1 MNEDDWAEEERG
13 DAAFK
18 RAVKRL
24 LKVLEEHPRLW
35 DYGDGRGGYVLM
47 SVMEGA
53 VALGFDT
60 KGSQGNPRS
69 LVALLGERD
78 GWRCYYCR
86 TVLAGDPSVPRP
98 ETDHVIPKS
107 KGGSDHVDNRVL
119 TCAPCN
125 NRKGTKS
132 VEEFIFQR
140 AREVI
145 Q

>member
-1 MNEDDWAEEERG
+1 MNEQDFVEEERG

-24 LKVLEEHPRLW
+24 LGVLEEHPRLW
-35 DYGDGRGGYVLM
+35 DRGDGRGGHVLM

-53 VALGFDT
+53 DGR
-60 KGSQGNPRS
+60 PRS
-69 LVALLGERD
+69 LVALLGARD

-86 TVLAGDPSVPRP
+86 IALAGDPNVPQPEADHVVPRCRGGP
-98 ETDHVIPKS
+98 DHI
-107 KGGSDHVDNRVL
+107 DNRVL

-140 AREVI
+140 AREVL

>member
-1 MNEDDWAEEERG
+1 MNEQDFVEEERG

-24 LKVLEEHPRLW
+24 LGVLEEHPQLW
-35 DYGDGRGGYVLM
+35 DRGDGRGGHVLM

-53 VALGFDT
+53 VALGFNTEGAD
-60 KGSQGNPRS
+60 GRPRS
-69 LVALLGERD
+69 MVALLGKRD

-86 TVLAGDPSVPRP
+86 TVLAGDPIVPRP
-98 ETDHVIPKS
+98 ETDHVIPKC
-107 KGGSDHVDNRVL
+107 KGGADHIDNRVL

-140 AREVI
+140 AKEVL